1 MKWCF
6 NLYPLK
12 LLTGCKN
19 LISAHGTQPEV
30 LMAQIKFSIKIQKE
44 NPCFFQQK
52 QKNKREN
59 HPAFSPR
66 QKQLKKKKRHTAH
79 KQAGA
84 KQNRIAKL
92 SKPEFTQSVKQGVSH
107 HCSLQIQNSIYNEKE
122 GKGICQCL
130 HTRRLA
136 PLVGQKKASLT
147 KSTFGCI
154 VIYIT
159 FCHLWQ
165 IYTTRRSQR
174 QKLTK
179 KALQAL
185 ALRSTLKTNPCF
197 DFRMLVDVEI
207 ELVMVSIC
215 LSTWLAH
222 STSLSYDCFNE
233 V

>member
-1 MKWCF
+1 VVKWCF

-12 LLTGCKN
+12 LLKGCKN

-30 LMAQIKFSIKIQKE
+30 LMAQIKFSIKILKE

-59 HPAFSPR
+59 HSAFSPR

-122 GKGICQCL
+122 SKGTCQCQQ
-130 HTRRLA
+130 TRRLA
-136 PLVGQKKASLT
+136 PKKRPKKTSLT
-147 KSTFGCI
+147 
-154 VIYIT
+154 Y
-159 FCHLWQ
+159 
-165 IYTTRRSQR
+165 
-174 QKLTK
+174 
-179 KALQAL
+179 
-185 ALRSTLKTNPCF
+185 
-197 DFRMLVDVEI
+197 
-207 ELVMVSIC
+207 
-215 LSTWLAH
+215 
-222 STSLSYDCFNE
+222 
-233 V
+233 